1 MDTGSS
7 AGAGSA
13 SERFAEA
20 RARLGGAQKSKA
32 GVPAYLR
39 YVNRRLGGW
48 IASVGYALGR
58 TPDQLTAVS
67 AAWSLLG
74 IAAIAAARPT
84 PLVGLGVAACLL
96 VGYAF
101 DSADGQLSRLRGGG
115 SRAGEWL
122 DHVVDVAKT
131 ASLHAAVVVS
141 WFRWPPLER
150 HEWLLVPLAF
160 GIVNITFFFGMM
172 LRDQLGGK
180 PAAGTG
186 DGSNGLVKSLAL
198 LPMDYGV
205 LCLSFCLLGFPSAFA
220 WSYAGLLVLNLA
232 FAARSLAK
240 ARRTLAAG

>member
-1 MDTGSS
+1 MAAPAPDRTG
-7 AGAGSA
+7 
-13 SERFAEA
+13 RTYAEA
-20 RARLGGAQKSKA
+20 WSRIQSAQKRDTS
-32 GVPAYLR
+32 VPLYLKW
-39 YVNRRLGGW
+39 VNRPAGKRL
-48 IASVGYALGR
+48 ACL
-58 TPDQLTAVS
+58 
-67 AAWSLLG
+67 AWSWGLTPNQVTG
-74 IAAIAAARPT
+74 ISALFSFGAIALLLLVPT
-84 PLVGLGVAACLL
+84 SVWLGVLLAVLLL